1 MQIIIP
7 NCMVENSREL
17 IVQRFEV
24 GLRIGLALFIPVSKQ
39 LILPGNY
46 ILGSNFVDLALSEI
60 RKYFGPDDMLLG
72 LPGTFFQPCPEV
84 CGVNL
89 HKCLKRHV
97 QVPGTLLLELLLPFQ
112 CFPAGTK
119 PSFTLLLSFSC
130 PVRVLRNHIPRIVFF
145 VLIGWHSILSFLLHR
160 AFR

>member
-46 ILGSNFVDLALSEI
+46 ILGSNFVDLALSEQI
-60 RKYFGPDDMLLG
+60 QLC
-72 LPGTFFQPCPEV
+72 QE
-84 CGVNL
+84 
-89 HKCLKRHV
+89 
-97 QVPGTLLLELLLPFQ
+97 
-112 CFPAGTK
+112 A
-119 PSFTLLLSFSC
+119 
-130 PVRVLRNHIPRIVFF
+130 
-145 VLIGWHSILSFLLHR
+145 
-160 AFR
+160 